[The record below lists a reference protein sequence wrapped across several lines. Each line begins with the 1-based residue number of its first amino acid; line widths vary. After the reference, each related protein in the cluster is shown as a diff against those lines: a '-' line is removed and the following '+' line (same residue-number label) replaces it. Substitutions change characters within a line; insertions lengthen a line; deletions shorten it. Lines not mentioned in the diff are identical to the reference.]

1 MAGFNSNI
9 INLITDNLRDRYH
22 NGFPVIKELVQNAD
36 DAKASRFV
44 FGVHSGFP
52 DCKHPLLQGSGLWCF
67 NNGHFK
73 ETDKRA
79 IRSFAENTKAG
90 ENSTIGKFGLGMK
103 SVFHL
108 CEAFFYIA
116 YDGTKNYSE
125 FLNPWDDKEPEH
137 PHMDWD
143 QVWNEQQNDDISY
156 IQQAFAD
163 YLDADKSW
171 FLLWIPLRCK
181 VHLQADDGEEY
192 GSIINSFP
200 GDDPEGL
207 NFLKEEGLAEKLGGL
222 LPLLANLQEIRFV
235 SLGST
240 QEVWKPYEFCVG
252 LQAEPRM
259 NLIDHTDVISSAG
272 KIIKVTAQGEQ
283 VVPVWGRR
291 IRHTQV
297 GSPFDQLKKN
307 ERWPKT
313 RCRDEKGKEKIASD
327 KSSAESAILIS
338 HQEGTSGRLT
348 LQWAVFLPLEEES
361 HIVSIP
367 IEGGSRHYRIV
378 LHGQFFIDAGRRG
391 IHDFKNL
398 QHKLAAAEHDIEDEQ
413 ALRSVWNRALAQ
425 QICLPLVLPALEEYV
440 SAYQL
445 KDNEVGKLTTALKE
459 ATARFDYMKFVTA
472 EHSWFRELLPSGS
485 RWRLHKNNDAV
496 RILPL
501 PAPPQHASSR
511 PWDVLPNLKKINS
524 VIFVD
529 QDNASIIAQSE
540 TAQWKP
546 DDIQQ
551 VLCNPDRLLFG
562 EEGKLNYLDSFLN
575 TTSSVLGHG
584 NIQTVLLSYFREALL
599 PHSQE
604 RLRNQQ
610 QKISYILGKLDADRR
625 WVVGVKDKNS
635 ANNISDKLL
644 QAFWQCNTHIL
655 PLPAFLDSKGSLAGA
670 KLDRE
675 TAEKWLEKT
684 QDSAVNDAL
693 ETIKSILKG
702 LDEKSRLPLIRSKKS
717 WKIVSVYDAQ
727 QTKDKVVS
735 YQELVD
741 SKEKSLLFAFAGMNK
756 HEKIQLLARCLS
768 NQPALAIRS
777 DDQNLLFE
785 GEQLPKEDEN
795 EAILTA
801 LVKSDTALN
810 NDIELR
816 KELLKKCHDIN
827 KENSEATQGIR
838 YLLHADF
845 DKKNSTETLWV
856 NDRKQNPVWEKLW
869 TEMQRHKQSEWSV
882 INRDLANIVYN
893 QWKELAIQEV
903 EEDSI
908 LNELERNYKNIS
920 RDAFTQKE
928 QYEILCEIDS
938 GTLWKSLPWHKTID
952 GRWVS
957 IQENTYLKTSV
968 ELPDALKNGLN
979 IIEPIS
985 DIAEKQKWITKLDE
999 AAAISIALNS
1009 AEPSAYHEKILA
1021 CLGKSKVTADLEKN
1035 LQSKSWLLLK
1045 NNQPISPNDII
1056 AIDGLEDA
1064 IQKLAASADYAYAS
1078 DKDLHDSITQHS
1090 DFEQKVKP
1098 LFANEPK
1105 DILEKLALLMNEASA
1120 YAIGSLDE
1128 SDDIGNLAKTLADCE
1143 FAPSWGVIKA
1153 IVDKFTLDDCKHDLL
1168 DKLEGYPEKEAL
1180 IKIFDWLQKKDTK
1193 QAQAAYAFY
1202 LRQMVDVGYVEELLP
1217 QIKLLAKD
1225 GKSWKLA
1232 RELCIGAP
1240 SVDDSFVLCDEQR
1253 LILKSHLKFGSEPV
1267 DKETNGSTQPTQ
1279 LDNYLELFEG
1289 LSKNQLLGLLLIL
1302 IGKAKDKKEQI
1313 KAYLN
1318 PFHIDQ
1324 IFNGLKWN
1332 PPILNSLSILNYDFK
1347 ITRSFE
1353 IESKKSCESA
1363 LVNGLHIKLEQQQKN
1378 SKFAETNN
1386 ILGNRVTFKLKE
1398 NIDNLFIDKSKLFV
1412 DKEEQKVSTILYLW
1426 DKKLISLQNSEHAN
1440 EIIRKTCHWLW
1451 TELYL
1456 QDEDSLNQVFNQLSE
1471 SHQLDIDVT
1480 RKVILKHI
1488 VPYLDESLNANSELP
1503 LKEYLSEAKDIEFR
1517 LAMNEKGNNQ
1527 KDKEKLE
1534 KELKSNQE
1542 KLIFSLKKSNV
1553 HNYILRKLREK
1564 LSNYQY
1570 EKSGIP
1576 FELFQ
1581 NADDA
1586 LLEMKRYLLKEDFDN
1601 QIKQFNIKIE
1611 GNVLYLSHWGRPINY
1626 RGTSEVQKKW
1636 PHFAYDLKK
1645 MLTLSASGKSDD
1657 TGVTGRFGL
1666 GFKSVFLACDSPKII
1681 SGDLKVNIVAGFL
1694 PEVWVG
1700 NDCIE
1705 AVNILKEQTNNP
1717 RYQGTLVVLPLS
1729 NEVQPDDVLSRF
1741 QKQQAMLCLTGKMLR
1756 SIVINDIAFTWQPK
1770 HLKASKTLEFGGLDG
1785 KHYLVFRDQLE
1796 QGYVAVIFHVS
1807 ARGFELLKDETPS
1820 FWVVAPTRETASVGF
1835 IISAPFQ
1842 IDAGR
1847 GQLAVS
1853 DTHDDQNQ
1861 FLAEQLG
1868 KRFGFAL
1875 ADLYKMAW
1883 KELLPQLELAE
1894 DVSKAEWWT
1903 SLWKQFEKFNWE
1915 QNVAPFHLANIFVK
1929 NLLLKWSSETGMI
1942 PNGQVAAQAEM
1953 VSCQSVRYNMPENWL
1968 KPDALEE
1975 LQCWAEFTK
1984 NHSTNSI
1991 VSPWMTNLL
2000 RKIGFDSEITDLGL
2014 NNLLELIS
2022 EERCTPQIAAIL
2034 GKFIA
2039 IAYDTANTQLSET
2052 DKKQLH
2058 DAELKFLA
2066 KDETYQPTDKLLIAS
2081 SKNKNN
2087 KEVIKKDEEKLRAD
2101 FAPDKYVLSEQYG
2114 DDARGFFKLCRK
2126 QMGYAKD
2133 LETWFISAPAEK
2145 QEAALLY
2152 IVKSDG
2158 GQKLADEVRNQ
2169 RTGKWFD
2176 KKSLEGI
2183 IKNWNDN
2190 DKKTIRHRLYSDDD
2204 VGDNT
2209 LTPSLPPA
2217 PPKPQASLAQIH
2229 QWWEEKG
2236 RKYYRNHYLSQLY
2249 PRGETPNLT
2258 IHENGGY
2265 SRQDWMLLLSIGV
2278 FQRLGRVR
2286 DFGTKGFIEY
2296 LQRKDWWDTFC
2307 TNPKEN
2313 GEGWLN
2319 MLYQYSESQD
2329 YDEEYSY
2336 WMTMLPNLFK
2346 IALNLN
2352 SYVILFEGIQHR
2364 NQENIPDIL
2373 NPNLDPLLQGAG
2385 FGRISPINRTLRKGF
2400 SLVVREL
2407 LRTGVIDTKEA
2418 HAHAYMAAPR
2428 VQRILA
2434 QLSDTGWQSYETSQ
2448 AIHQLLCN
2456 SLDEEKATFGG
2467 DFDIPLLVLASNKN
2481 LLTQIAGIEL
2491 DEDDEAEGLFE

>member
-1056 AIDGLEDA
+1056 AIDGLEGA

-1090 DFEQKVKP
+1090 AFDQKIKP
-1098 LFANEPK
+1098 LFATKSESV
-1105 DILEKLALLMNEASA
+1105 LGTLALLMNEFSA
-1120 YAIGSLDE
+1120 YAIGSLCE
-1128 SDDIGNLAKTLADCE
+1128 SDDIGKLAKTLADCE
-1143 FAPSWGVIKA
+1143 SAPSWGIIKA
-1153 IVDKFTLDDCKHDLL
+1153 IVDKFTLDDCKHHLL

-1180 IKIFDWLQKKDTK
+1180 INIFNWLQKKDTK

-1202 LRQMVDVGYVEELLP
+1202 LRQMVDAGYVEKLLP

-1232 RELCIGAP
+1232 SELCIGAP

-1324 IFNGLKWN
+1324 IFNGLRWN

-1378 SKFAETNN
+1378 SKFAEANN

-1471 SHQLDIDVT
+1471 SHQLDINVT

-1488 VPYLDESLNANSELP
+1488 VPYLDESLNANNELP

-1586 LLEMKRYLLKEDFDN
+1586 LLEMKRYLLEEDFDN

-1729 NEVQPDDVLSRF
+1729 NEVQPDDLLSRF

-1847 GQLAVS
+1847 GQLAGS
-1853 DTHDDQNQ
+1853 GTYDDQNKA
-1861 FLAEQLG
+1861 LAEQLG

-1875 ADLYKMAW
+1875 ADLYKMDW
-1883 KELLPQLELAE
+1883 KELLPQLGLAE
-1894 DVSKAEWWT
+1894 DVSKTECWT
-1903 SLWKQFEKFNWE
+1903 SLWKQFSDSDTWKKDDP
-1915 QNVAPFHLANIFVK
+1915 PFHLAKAFVK
-1929 NLLLKWSSETGMI
+1929 SLLLSWSENTGLI
-1942 PNGQVAAQAEM
+1942 PNGLPQEQADL
-1953 VSCQSVRYNMPENWL
+1953 VQADSISHSIPENWYSSNAL
-1968 KPDALEE
+1968 QHLRGWTAFDKAYPSNKIVAAWVIQLWQEIKPDSRITKLCLGNLIDLIENKKCNIELADKLGSFFAIVYKDEKPSNNEE
-1975 LQCWAEFTK
+1975 
-1984 NHSTNSI
+1984 
-1991 VSPWMTNLL
+1991 
-2000 RKIGFDSEITDLGL
+2000 
-2014 NNLLELIS
+2014 
-2022 EERCTPQIAAIL
+2022 
-2034 GKFIA
+2034 
-2039 IAYDTANTQLSET
+2039 
-2052 DKKQLH
+2052 KQLG
-2058 DAELKFLA
+2058 EIQFLS
-2066 KDETYQPTDKLLIAS
+2066 KQDTYQSSGKLLSAHEAD
-2081 SKNKNN
+2081 K
-2087 KEVIKKDEEKLRAD
+2087 EEKLRVA
-2101 FAPDKYVLSEQYG
+2101 FAPDKHVLSDTYQG
-2114 DDARGFFKLCRK
+2114 NGKKFFRTCRK
-2126 QMGYAKD
+2126 QMGCAD
-2133 LETWFISAPAEK
+2133 ELEQWFISALAEK
-2145 QEAALLY
+2145 QQAALRY
-2152 IVKSDG
+2152 IVEGDKGNDIASVARNKSHS
-2158 GQKLADEVRNQ
+2158 
-2169 RTGKWFD
+2169 KWFYGISRDHPLLNSWNNID
-2176 KKSLEGI
+2176 KEELVRRLGSTESLFQP
-2183 IKNWNDN
+2183 N
-2190 DKKTIRHRLYSDDD
+2190 
-2204 VGDNT
+2204 V
-2209 LTPSLPPA
+2209 
-2217 PPKPQASLAQIH
+2217 QAI
-2229 QWWEEKG
+2229 
-2236 RKYYRNHYLSQLY
+2236 
-2249 PRGETPNLT
+2249 
-2258 IHENGGY
+2258 
-2265 SRQDWMLLLSIGV
+2265 SRQTVYAKTTLEEIYDWWIDSGKEKYLDQYYKTLFPHKLNLKTSDNKVFKKDDWMILLSIAN
-2278 FQRLGRVR
+2278 FQQKGRVK
-2286 DFGTKGFIEY
+2286 DIQNKGFIEY
-2296 LQRKDWWDTFC
+2296 LIQHDWWKTFC
-2307 TNPKEN
+2307 KNPKDNGN
-2313 GEGWLN
+2313 GEEWIKILH
-2319 MLYQYSESQD
+2319 QYAESQTIDEIYSLWMDSFPRIFKFARWLED
-2329 YDEEYSY
+2329 Y
-2336 WMTMLPNLFK
+2336 
-2346 IALNLN
+2346 IQ
-2352 SYVILFEGIQHR
+2352 LFESIDQR
-2364 NQENIPDIL
+2364 NEKEINKILTPNNDIV
-2373 NPNLDPLLQGAG
+2373 LQGG
-2385 FGRISPINRTLRKGF
+2385 GWGKIPPLNRTLKYGF
-2400 SLVVREL
+2400 NMVVREL
-2407 LRTGVIDTKEA
+2407 LRQKIINNSA
-2418 HAHAYMAAPR
+2418 AYSHAYMPIQR
-2428 VQRILA
+2428 VKELIGQVIYIEENELESSSDIYSK
-2434 QLSDTGWQSYETSQ
+2434 LSTE
-2448 AIHQLLCN
+2448 
-2456 SLDEEKATFGG
+2456 LDQNKATFDG
-2467 DFDIPLLVLASNKN
+2467 DFDIPLLILSLNPDLAAEFN
-2481 LLTQIAGIEL
+2481 IEVS
-2491 DEDDEAEGLFE
+2491 DYE

>member
-1 MAGFNSNI
+1 MAGFTSNI

-44 FGVHSGFP
+44 FGIHSGFP
-52 DCKHPLLQGSGLWCF
+52 NCKHLLLQSSGLWCF
-67 NNGHFK
+67 NNGAFK
-73 ETDKRA
+73 PSDKKA
-79 IRSFAENTKAG
+79 IRSFAENAKAG
-90 ENSTIGKFGLGMK
+90 EDSTIGKFGLGMK

-108 CEAFFYIA
+108 CEAFIYVA
-116 YDGTKNYSE
+116 CDGKDVYSE
-125 FLNPWDDKEPEH
+125 FLNPWDDGDKESEH

-143 QVWNEQQNDDISY
+143 QVWNKQQNNDISY

-163 YLDADKSW
+163 YLDADNHW
-171 FLLWIPLRCK
+171 FLLWIPLRSK
-181 VHLQADDGEEY
+181 AHLQANNGEEY

-200 GDDPEGL
+200 GDDSKEL
-207 NFLKEEGLAEKLGGL
+207 DFLKKEGLAEKLGGL
-222 LPLLANLQEIRFV
+222 LPLLANLQEILFV
-235 SLGST
+235 SLGTT
-240 QEVWKPYEFCVG
+240 QEIWRPYEFSVG
-252 LQAEPRM
+252 LQAAPRM
-259 NLIDHTDVISSAG
+259 NLTDNTDVITSTG
-272 KIIKVTAQGEQ
+272 KITKVTAQGEQ
-283 VVPVWGRR
+283 VVPFWGKR
-291 IRHTQV
+291 IRHTQA
-297 GSPFDQLKKN
+297 GSPFDKLKNN

-313 RCRDEKGKEKIASD
+313 RYRDEKGKEKIAGD

-367 IEGGSRHYRIV
+367 IEGSSRHYRIM

-398 QHKLAAAEHDIEDEQ
+398 QHKPAAENDIADEQ

-440 SAYQL
+440 STYQL

-472 EHSWFRELLPSGS
+472 EHSWFRELLPSGN

-501 PAPPQHASSR
+501 PAPPQHVPSR

-575 TTSSVLGHG
+575 TTSSVLGDG
-584 NIQTVLLSYFREALL
+584 NIQMVLLSYFRAALL

-610 QKISYILGKLDADRR
+610 QKISYILGKLDADKR
-625 WVVGVKDKNS
+625 WVVGAKDKNS

-655 PLPAFLDSKGSLAGA
+655 PLPAFLDSKDSLAGA

-727 QTKDKVVS
+727 QTKDKVAS

-768 NQPALAIRS
+768 NQPTLAIRS

-810 NDIELR
+810 NDVELR
-816 KELLKKCHDIN
+816 KALLKKCHDIN

-882 INRDLANIVYN
+882 INRDLSNMVYN

-903 EEDSI
+903 EENSI
-908 LNELERNYKNIS
+908 LNELESNYKNIS

-928 QYEILCEIDS
+928 QYEILCKIDS
-938 GTLWKSLPWHKTID
+938 ETLWKKLAWHKTID

-1021 CLGKSKVTADLEKN
+1021 WLGKSKVTADLEKN

-1090 DFEQKVKP
+1090 AFDQKVKP
-1098 LFANEPK
+1098 LFATEPK

-1120 YAIGSLDE
+1120 YAMGSLCE
-1128 SDDIGNLAKTLADCE
+1128 SDDIVKLAKTLANCE
-1143 FAPSWGVIKA
+1143 FAPSWGIIRA
-1153 IVDKFTLDDCKHDLL
+1153 IVDKFTLDDCKHHLL
-1168 DKLEGYPEKEAL
+1168 DKLEGFPEKEAL
-1180 IKIFDWLQKKDTK
+1180 INIFDWLQKKNT
-1193 QAQAAYAFY
+1193 QQVQTAYAFY
-1202 LRQMVDVGYVEELLP
+1202 LRQMVVAGYVEELLP

-1225 GKSWKLA
+1225 SKSWKLA
-1232 RELCIGAP
+1232 RELCIHAP
-1240 SVDDSFVLCDEQR
+1240 GVDDAFVLCDEQR
-1253 LILKSHLKFGSEPV
+1253 SILKSHLKFGSEPV
-1267 DKETNGSTQPTQ
+1267 DKETNDSTQPTQ
-1279 LDNYLELFEG
+1279 FDNYLDLFEG

-1302 IGKAKDKKEQI
+1302 LGKAKDKQEQI
-1313 KAYLN
+1313 KFYLN

-1324 IFNGLKWN
+1324 IFNSLRWN

-1353 IESKKSCESA
+1353 VENKKSCESA

-1378 SKFAETNN
+1378 RKFAETNN
-1386 ILGNRVTFKLKE
+1386 VLGNKVTFKLKE

-1412 DKEEQKVSTILYLW
+1412 DKKEQKVSTILYLW
-1426 DKKLISLQNSEHAN
+1426 DNKSISLNNSEHAN
-1440 EIIRKTCHWLW
+1440 EIIRKTCGWLW

-1456 QDEDSLNQVFNQLSE
+1456 QDEDSLNQVFDQLSK

-1480 RKVILKHI
+1480 RRVILKHI
-1488 VPYLDESLNANSELP
+1488 IPYLDESLSANNELP

-1517 LAMNEKGNNQ
+1517 LAMNEEGNDQ

-1542 KLIFSLKKSNV
+1542 KIILSLKKPNI

-1564 LSNYQY
+1564 LSDYQY

-1586 LLEMKRYLLKEDFDN
+1586 LLEMKRYLPEQGFDN
-1601 QIKQFNIKIE
+1601 QIKQFNIKLE

-1705 AVNILKEQTNNP
+1705 AINILKEQTNNP

-1729 NEVQPDDVLSRF
+1729 NEAQPDDVLSRF
-1741 QKQQAMLCLTGKMLR
+1741 QKRQAMLCLTGKMLR

-1807 ARGFELLKDETPS
+1807 ARSFELLKDEIPS

-1835 IISAPFQ
+1835 VISAPFQ

-1847 GQLAVS
+1847 GKLAGS
-1853 DTHDDQNQ
+1853 GTYDDQNKA
-1861 FLAEQLG
+1861 LAEQLG

-1875 ADLYKMAW
+1875 ADLYKMDW
-1883 KELLPQLELAE
+1883 KELLPQLGLAE
-1894 DVSKAEWWT
+1894 DVSKTEWWT
-1903 SLWKQFEKFNWE
+1903 SLWKQFSDSDTWKKDDP
-1915 QNVAPFHLANIFVK
+1915 PFHLAKAFVK
-1929 NLLLKWSSETGMI
+1929 SLLLSWSENTGLI
-1942 PNGQVAAQAEM
+1942 PNGLPQEQASL
-1953 VSCQSVRYNMPENWL
+1953 VQADSISHSIPENWCSSNAL
-1968 KPDALEE
+1968 QYLRGWAAFDKEYPTNKVVAAWVMKIWRDIKPDLKVVE
-1975 LQCWAEFTK
+1975 
-1984 NHSTNSI
+1984 
-1991 VSPWMTNLL
+1991 
-2000 RKIGFDSEITDLGL
+2000 LGL
-2014 NNLLELIS
+2014 GNLIDLI
-2022 EERCTPQIAAIL
+2022 E
-2034 GKFIA
+2034 
-2039 IAYDTANTQLSET
+2039 
-2052 DKKQLH
+2052 DKKCGV
-2058 DAELKFLA
+2058 ELADKLGGFFA
-2066 KDETYQPTDKLLIAS
+2066 IVYKDEKPTDNERNQLNEIQLLSKQNTYQSSSKLLSAHEAD
-2081 SKNKNN
+2081 K
-2087 KEVIKKDEEKLRAD
+2087 EEKLRAA
-2101 FAPDKYVLSEQYG
+2101 FAPDEYVLSDTYRESGKQ
-2114 DDARGFFKLCRK
+2114 FFRTCRK
-2126 QMGYAKD
+2126 QIGCAD
-2133 LETWFISAPAEK
+2133 ELEKWFINAPAEK
-2145 QEAALLY
+2145 QQAALRY
-2152 IVKSDG
+2152 IVEGNKGNDVA
-2158 GQKLADEVRNQ
+2158 QKVRNAAY
-2169 RTGKWFD
+2169 GKWFYGIFQNHQLLSGWSEKD
-2176 KKSLEGI
+2176 KDELMRKLSSSASLGI
-2183 IKNWNDN
+2183 TNSSPFIDSS
-2190 DKKTIRHRLYSDDD
+2190 TI
-2204 VGDNT
+2204 VET
-2209 LTPSLPPA
+2209 VETPR
-2217 PPKPQASLAQIH
+2217 ASLAQIH
-2229 QWWEEKG
+2229 QWWENKG
-2236 RKYYRNHYLSQLY
+2236 RKDYRSHYLSQLY
-2249 PRGETPNLT
+2249 PKGETPNLT
-2258 IHENGGY
+2258 IHENGNY
-2265 SRQDWMLLLSIGV
+2265 SRQDWMLLLSIAA

-2286 DFGTKGFIEY
+2286 DFGTRSFIEY
-2296 LQRKDWWDTFC
+2296 LQQQGWWDTFC

-2313 GEGWLN
+2313 GKGWLN
-2319 MLYQYSESQD
+2319 MLYEYSQSQY

-2346 IALNLN
+2346 VALNLD
-2352 SYVILFEGIQHR
+2352 SYVTLFEGIQHR
-2364 NQENIPDIL
+2364 QQENVPNVL

-2385 FGRISPINRTLRKGF
+2385 FGYISPINRTLRKGF
-2400 SLVVREL
+2400 SLVIREL
-2407 LRTGVIDTKEA
+2407 LRMGVIDTKEA
-2418 HAHAYMAAPR
+2418 HTYAYMAAPR
-2428 VQRILA
+2428 VQRILDK
-2434 QLSDTGWQSYETSQ
+2434 LSDTGWQEYETSHS
-2448 AIHQLLCN
+2448 IYQLLCN
-2456 SLDEEKATFGG
+2456 SLGEEKATFGG
-2467 DFDIPLLVLASNKN
+2467 DFDIPLLVLASDKN
-2481 LLTQIAGIEL
+2481 LLNQIAGIEL
-2491 DEDDEAEGLFE
+2491 EEDDEAEGLFE